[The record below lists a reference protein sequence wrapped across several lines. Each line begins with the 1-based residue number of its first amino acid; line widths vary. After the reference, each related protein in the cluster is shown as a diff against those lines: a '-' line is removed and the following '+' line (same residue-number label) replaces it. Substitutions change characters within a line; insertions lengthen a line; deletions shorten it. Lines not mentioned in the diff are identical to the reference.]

1 VFSLRVGFT
10 APRGVYWGCGLA
22 IITTANYKTYKG
34 ISASTYDGQ
43 LDVIIPA
50 AQSAVE
56 QWCGRVFDSAS
67 YTEKVNGNDWH
78 RIVVKNAPI
87 TALTSITLI
96 GPDGTSEVLDSSTYT
111 FEAET
116 GIIGFQ
122 PASEGVL
129 SVNEWGESDSDG
141 WDVSPKFSDGFQ
153 NLSVV
158 YTGGYSAGTMP
169 AGLKLAMYQYVDV
182 LMAQAVAGVGTGAF
196 KSERL
201 GDYNYERMTG
211 EESEALMVRLFGPW
225 RRAIP

>member
-1 VFSLRVGFT
+1 M
-10 APRGVYWGCGLA
+10 A
-22 IITTANYKTYKG
+22 IISTANYKTYKG
-34 ISASTYDGQ
+34 ISASTYDSQ

-56 QWCGRVFDSAS
+56 QWCGRVFDSATF
-67 YTEKVNGNDWH
+67 TEKHNGNGWH

-87 TALTSITLI
+87 TALTSISI
-96 GPDGTSEVLDSSTYT
+96 VAPDGSSNAIDTDAYTY
-111 FEAET
+111 EAET

-122 PASEGVL
+122 PTSEGVL
-129 SVNEWGESDSDG
+129 WVDDWGVAEDDV
-141 WDVSPKFSDGFQ
+141 WNVSPKFPGGFQ

-158 YTGGYSAGTMP
+158 YTGGYSSQAMP

>member
-1 VFSLRVGFT
+1 M
-10 APRGVYWGCGLA
+10 A
-22 IITTANYKTYKG
+22 IISASDWKTYKG
-34 ISASTYDGQ
+34 ISATTYDAQ
-43 LDVIIPA
+43 LAVVIPA

-56 QWCGRVFDSAS
+56 QWCGRVFDTATF
-67 YTEKVNGNDWH
+67 TEKHNGNGWH

-87 TALTSITLI
+87 TTLTSVTVV
-96 GPDGTSEVLDSSTYT
+96 GPDGTSETVDSTTYT
-111 FEAET
+111 YEAET

-129 SVNEWGESDSDG
+129 SVDEWGEPGNDG
-141 WDVSPKFSDGFQ
+141 VWDVSPKFSDGFQ
-153 NLSVV
+153 NISVV
-158 YTGGYSAGTMP
+158 YVGGYSSGTMP